1 MELKGLERGGGE
13 MKGFVSEM
21 FPKTWLGR
29 IILIYF
35 LICFAMVTVPGL
47 YLANRIHPY
56 VCGMPFLL
64 FWCVLWSIPLT
75 TLGLLVLYLFEE
87 REEKEP

>member
-1 MELKGLERGGGE
+1 
-13 MKGFVSEM
+13 
-21 FPKTWLGR
+21 
-29 IILIYF
+29 
-35 LICFAMVTVPGL
+35 
-47 YLANRIHPY
+47 
-56 VCGMPFLL
+56 MPFLL